1 MKNLNAFI
9 ICSTITIILLLLI
22 IISSVKIIQ
31 DIKESEKD
39 YWMTTLN
46 VSIPLLIISFLINLL
61 VFVENNNPDMWSFI
75 FSPFINIY
83 KQISK

>member
-1 MKNLNAFI
+1 MKNLYAFT
-9 ICSTITIILLLLI
+9 ICSTITFLFLILV

-46 VSIPLLIISFLINLL
+46 VSIPILIISFLISLL

-83 KQISK
+83 KQMSK

>member
-1 MKNLNAFI
+1 MKNLYAFT
-9 ICSTITIILLLLI
+9 ICSTITFLFLILV

-46 VSIPLLIISFLINLL
+46 VSIPILIISFLLSLL
-61 VFVENNNPDMWSFI
+61 VFAENNNPDMWSFI

-83 KQISK
+83 KKMSK

>member
-1 MKNLNAFI
+1 MKNLYAFTI
-9 ICSTITIILLLLI
+9 FSTITFLFLILV

-46 VSIPLLIISFLINLL
+46 VSIPILIISFLINLL

-75 FSPFINIY
+75 FSPFTNIY